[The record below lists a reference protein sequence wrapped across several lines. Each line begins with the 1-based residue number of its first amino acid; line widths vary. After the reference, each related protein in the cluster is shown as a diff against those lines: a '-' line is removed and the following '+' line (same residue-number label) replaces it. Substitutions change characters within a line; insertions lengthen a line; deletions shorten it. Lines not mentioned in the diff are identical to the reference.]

1 MEAQETVKKDIL
13 ITVRI
18 KSPWK
23 IKIFLWFCRAMIP
36 FLPGEVIYKAAYNFV
51 SDNLELEIG

>member
-1 MEAQETVKKDIL
+1 MKKDIL

-18 KSPWK
+18 KSSWK

-36 FLPGEVIYKAAYNFV
+36 FLPGEVIYRAAYNFV